1 MHVGSVSSQ
10 AGCTRHCS
18 ACAGT
23 LCYSSRPAS
32 AGRSFL
38 PCFGGIMTANV
49 HPAPQPFS
57 KADYK
62 TLSLAAL
69 GGALEIY
76 DFIIFVFFALTLSQ
90 LFFPPD
96 MPEWLRLLQSFGI
109 FVTGYLARPLGGIL
123 MAHFADRLGRKK
135 VFSLSILMMALPC
148 LLIGIMPTYAQIGY
162 WAPLVLLVLRIL
174 QGAAVGGE
182 VPSAWVFVAE
192 HAPKGH
198 RGYALGVLQ
207 AGLTF
212 GYLLGALTAT
222 WLARAF
228 SPAEIL
234 DWAWRIPFLLGG
246 VFGVVGVWLRRW
258 LNETPVFIAMHAQR
272 ENLPALP
279 LGKVLREH
287 RQSLLPAVLLTFV
300 LTSAVVV
307 LVVITPTVMQQRFGI
322 SASHTFALS
331 ALGIVFL
338 NIGCVLAGLLVDRIG
353 AWRGV
358 MFYSLLLPLGIGV
371 LYTSLIQQSLPLGI
385 AYAIAGLAC
394 GIVGVVPSVM
404 VGLFPAS
411 IRVSGISL
419 TYNIAYAFW
428 ASTTPLLLI
437 ALMPWNIWVCVLYSL
452 IMGTV
457 GLTTAAVF
465 GLRRG
470 VVVDD
475 VATRRAG

>member
-1 MHVGSVSSQ
+1 
-10 AGCTRHCS
+10 
-18 ACAGT
+18 
-23 LCYSSRPAS
+23 
-32 AGRSFL
+32 
-38 PCFGGIMTANV
+38 MTAIIR
-49 HPAPQPFS
+49 PSLQPLS
-57 KADYK
+57 RADYK
-62 TLSLAAL
+62 TLGLAAL

-90 LFFPPD
+90 LFFPPE

-123 MAHFADRLGRKK
+123 MAHFADQLGRKR
-135 VFSLSILMMALPC
+135 VFSLSILLMALPC
-148 LLIGIMPTYAQIGY
+148 LLIGVMPTYAEIGY
-162 WAPLVLLVLRIL
+162 WAPLILLALRIL

-222 WLARAF
+222 WLAKVF

-234 DWAWRIPFLLGG
+234 DYAWRIPFLLGG

-258 LNETPVFIAMHAQR
+258 LSETPVFMALQAQR
-272 ENLPALP
+272 NDLGEFP
-279 LGKVLREH
+279 LRAVLREH
-287 RQSLLPAVLLTFV
+287 RQALFPAALLTCV

-307 LVVITPTVMQQRFGI
+307 LVVITPTVMQQRFGM

-338 NIGCVLAGLLVDRIG
+338 NIGCVLAGLLVDRLG

-358 MFYSLLLPLGIGV
+358 VLYSLLLPLGIAV
-371 LYTSLIQQSLPLGI
+371 LYASLIGDWLSPGL
-385 AYAIAGLAC
+385 AYAIAGLCC

-404 VGLFPAS
+404 VGLFPAQ
-411 IRVSGISL
+411 IRVSGISF
-419 TYNIAYAFW
+419 TYNIAYALW
-428 ASTTPLLLI
+428 GATTPLMLI
-437 ALMPWNIWVCVLYSL
+437 ALMPWSPWVCVGYCAV
-452 IMGTV
+452 MGAV
-457 GLTTAAVF
+457 GLLTAAFF
-465 GLRRG
+465 GLHRG
-470 VVVDD
+470 MEVDGLM
-475 VATRRAG
+475 AARIGR

>member
-1 MHVGSVSSQ
+1 
-10 AGCTRHCS
+10 
-18 ACAGT
+18 
-23 LCYSSRPAS
+23 
-32 AGRSFL
+32 
-38 PCFGGIMTANV
+38 MTAIV
-49 HPAPQPFS
+49 RPPQAPFS
-57 KADYK
+57 RGDYK
-62 TLSLAAL
+62 TLGLAAL

-76 DFIIFVFFALTLSQ
+76 DFIIFVFFALILSQ
-90 LFFPPD
+90 LFFPPE

-123 MAHFADRLGRKK
+123 MAHFADRLGRKR

-162 WAPLVLLVLRIL
+162 WAPLVLLALRIL

-192 HAPKGH
+192 HAPNGH

-222 WLARAF
+222 WLARVY

-258 LNETPVFIAMHAQR
+258 LSETPVFMALHAQR
-272 ENLPALP
+272 EGLQGLP
-279 LGKVLREH
+279 LKQVLKDH
-287 RQSLLPAVLLTFV
+287 RASLLPAALLTFV

-322 SASHTFALS
+322 SASQTFALS
-331 ALGIVFL
+331 AAGIVFL
-338 NIGCVLAGLLVDRIG
+338 NIGCVLAGRLVDRIG

-358 MFYSLLLPLGIGV
+358 MLYSLLLPLGIGV
-371 LYTSLIQQSLPLGI
+371 LYASLIEQWLPLSV
-385 AYAIAGLAC
+385 AYAMAGLAC

-404 VGLFPAS
+404 VGLFPAN
-411 IRVSGISL
+411 IRVSGISF

-437 ALMPWNIWVCVLYSL
+437 ALMPWNIWVCVLYAFV
-452 IMGTV
+452 MGVT
-457 GLTTAAVF
+457 GLLTAVVF

-470 VVVDD
+470 VRVDD
-475 VATRRAG
+475 VVLGRAS

>member
-1 MHVGSVSSQ
+1 
-10 AGCTRHCS
+10 
-18 ACAGT
+18 
-23 LCYSSRPAS
+23 
-32 AGRSFL
+32 
-38 PCFGGIMTANV
+38 MTAIAR
-49 HPAPQPFS
+49 PRPQPFS
-57 KADYK
+57 RADYK

-90 LFFPPD
+90 LFFPPE

-123 MAHFADRLGRKK
+123 MAHFADRLGRKR

-148 LLIGIMPTYAQIGY
+148 LLIGVMPTYADIGY
-162 WAPLVLLVLRIL
+162 WAPLVLLALRIL

-192 HAPKGH
+192 HAPAGH

-222 WLARAF
+222 WLARVF
-228 SPAEIL
+228 TPAEIL
-234 DWAWRIPFLLGG
+234 DYAWRIPFLLGG

-258 LNETPVFIAMHAQR
+258 LSETPVFMALHAQR
-272 ENLPALP
+272 EGMQGLP
-279 LGKVLREH
+279 LGQVLRDH
-287 RQSLLPAVLLTFV
+287 RQSLLPAALLTFV

-307 LVVITPTVMQQRFGI
+307 LVVITPTVMQQRFGM

-331 ALGIVFL
+331 AMGIVFL
-338 NIGCVLAGLLVDRIG
+338 NVGCVLAGMLVDRIG
-353 AWRGV
+353 AWRAV
-358 MFYSLLLPLGIGV
+358 MIYSLLLPVGIAV
-371 LYTSLIQQSLPLGI
+371 LYASLIQQWLAPGV
-385 AYAIAGLAC
+385 AYAVAGLAC

-404 VGLFPAS
+404 VGLFPAN
-411 IRVSGISL
+411 IRVSGISF
-419 TYNIAYAFW
+419 TYNIAYAAW
-428 ASTTPLLLI
+428 ASFTPLMLI
-437 ALMPWNIWVCVLYSL
+437 ALMPVTPWVCV
-452 IMGTV
+452 IFCAVMGVV
-457 GLTTAAVF
+457 GLLTAMVF

-475 VATRRAG
+475 PALEGAG

>member
-1 MHVGSVSSQ
+1 MTAIV
-10 AGCTRHCS
+10 R
-18 ACAGT
+18 
-23 LCYSSRPAS
+23 SRP
-32 AGRSFL
+32 
-38 PCFGGIMTANV
+38 
-49 HPAPQPFS
+49 QPLS
-57 KADYK
+57 RADYK
-62 TLSLAAL
+62 TLGLAAL

-90 LFFPPD
+90 LFFPPE

-123 MAHFADRLGRKK
+123 MAHFADRLGRKR

-148 LLIGIMPTYAQIGY
+148 LLIGLMPTYAHIGY
-162 WAPLVLLVLRIL
+162 WAPLILLGFRIL

-192 HAPKGH
+192 HAPPGH

-212 GYLLGALTAT
+212 GYLLGALVAT
-222 WLARAF
+222 WLAKVF
-228 SPAEIL
+228 TPAEIL
-234 DWAWRIPFLLGG
+234 DYAWRIPFLLGG
-246 VFGVVGVWLRRW
+246 VFGIFGVWLRRW
-258 LNETPVFIAMHAQR
+258 LSETPVFMALHAQR
-272 ENLPALP
+272 SEMAEFP
-279 LGKVLREH
+279 LKAVLREH
-287 RQSLLPAVLLTFV
+287 RQSLLPAVLLTCV

-307 LVVITPTVMQQRFGI
+307 LVVITPTVMQQRFGM

-331 ALGIVFL
+331 SLGIVFL

-358 MFYSLLLPLGIGV
+358 MLYSLLLPLGIGS
-371 LYTSLIQQSLPLGI
+371 LYASLIGEWLTPGI

-404 VGLFPAS
+404 VGLFPVK
-411 IRVSGISL
+411 IRVSGISF
-419 TYNIAYAFW
+419 TYNIAYALW
-428 ASTTPLLLI
+428 ASTTPLMLI
-437 ALMPWNIWVCVLYSL
+437 ALMPWSPWVCVVYCAV
-452 IMGTV
+452 MGTV
-457 GLTTAAVF
+457 GVLTATVY

-470 VVVDD
+470 VQVDA
-475 VATRRAG
+475 VLAGQ